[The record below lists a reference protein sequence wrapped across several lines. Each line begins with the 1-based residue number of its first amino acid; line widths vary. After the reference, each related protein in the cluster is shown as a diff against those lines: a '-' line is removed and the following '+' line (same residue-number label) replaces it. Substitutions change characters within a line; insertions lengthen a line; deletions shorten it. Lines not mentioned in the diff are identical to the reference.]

1 MPFLN
6 RYNLFIKDTKAAI
19 SIEIAAFCLVFSDPF
34 EFNDS
39 LTASMVLFVTFDTL
53 RI

>member
-1 MPFLN
+1 MLFLKSCKFFKK
-6 RYNLFIKDTKAAI
+6 YTKAAI
-19 SIEIAAFCLVFSDPF
+19 STEIAALYFMFRSPF

-39 LTASMVLFVTFDTL
+39 LTASMVLFITFDTL